1 MFTILTSTR
10 FNSFKLNLAHCTV
23 LCTHHH
29 GHAAMRRVGKLC
41 PGEINETVLRLHGGQ
56 SSSQR
61 LRGARAQYGPTT
73 QRVWLAAGAF
83 RACDSFAIFFV
94 CSQVCPLAAC
104 GGGWEG
110 PCATAPCDA
119 LGLPLDLGGHRR
131 YGRDLVP
138 RYTARQEQR
147 SAYNA
152 AVMRSLVSL

>member
-61 LRGARAQYGPTT
+61 LRGARAQYVPTT

-104 GGGWEG
+104 DGGWEG
-110 PCATAPCDA
+110 PCATAPCNA
-119 LGLPLDLGGHRR
+119 LGLPLDLGGHRTQETR
-131 YGRDLVP
+131 MGPCAEVG
-138 RYTARQEQR
+138 RYTARQE
-147 SAYNA
+147 
-152 AVMRSLVSL
+152 

>member
-83 RACDSFAIFFV
+83 RA
-94 CSQVCPLAAC
+94 
-104 GGGWEG
+104 
-110 PCATAPCDA
+110 
-119 LGLPLDLGGHRR
+119 
-131 YGRDLVP
+131 
-138 RYTARQEQR
+138 
-147 SAYNA
+147 
-152 AVMRSLVSL
+152 

>member
-61 LRGARAQYGPTT
+61 LRGARAQYVPTT

-104 GGGWEG
+104 DGGWEG

-119 LGLPLDLGGHRR
+119 LALPLDLSGHRR
-131 YGRDLVP
+131 HRRDLRP
-138 RYTARQEQR
+138 RYTAWYEQR
-147 SAYNA
+147 GAYNT

>member
-61 LRGARAQYGPTT
+61 LRGARAQYVPTT

-94 CSQVCPLAAC
+94 CSSEWV
-104 GGGWEG
+104 E
-110 PCATAPCDA
+110 TTCDNNRPTPPRP
-119 LGLPLDLGGHRR
+119 LPLNQLRR
-131 YGRDLVP
+131 RTPPY
-138 RYTARQEQR
+138 
-147 SAYNA
+147 
-152 AVMRSLVSL
+152 

>member
-61 LRGARAQYGPTT
+61 LRGARAQYVPTT

-104 GGGWEG
+104 DGGWEG

-131 YGRDLVP
+131 HGWDLVP